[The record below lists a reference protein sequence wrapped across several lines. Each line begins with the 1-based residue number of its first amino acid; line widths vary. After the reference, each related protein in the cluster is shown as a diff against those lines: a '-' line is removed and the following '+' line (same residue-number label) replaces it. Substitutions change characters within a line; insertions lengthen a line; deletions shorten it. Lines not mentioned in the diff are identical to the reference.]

1 MLDIFLLYSASV
13 RPFIY
18 EAFFI
23 YYSSQAQGKGLE
35 HSSPFWQRCGW
46 ARILRE
52 VFNNLLRPDGKTG
65 LQITVRHISL
75 TL

>member
-23 YYSSQAQGKGLE
+23 IILRKRKAKGWSI
-35 HSSPFWQRCGW
+35 HHRFWQRCGW